1 MSEQIGLMES
11 ELETNSY
18 RYYYDKWIE
27 IEGGFSKDVLK
38 KRFRELADDEKKL
51 DEIIN
56 FIMYLDSQLSYQES
70 SKRYENYFDEGHTIF
85 KVLQIPA
92 YQEYW
97 QKYINSMYV
106 EGTFF
111 TKSIDNTIK
120 LVNLSK
126 NSMDSNDD
134 EKVQALIAQLD
145 ANWERE
151 QKSFRERRIKRKAE
165 KRRVKINEDKEI
177 QKILKNNSSV

>member
-70 SKRYENYFDEGHTIF
+70 SKKDTRIILMKDTLFSRFYRFLHIKNIGKNT
-85 KVLQIPA
+85 
-92 YQEYW
+92 
-97 QKYINSMYV
+97 
-106 EGTFF
+106 
-111 TKSIDNTIK
+111 SIVCMLK
-120 LVNLSK
+120 EHFLLNL
-126 NSMDSNDD
+126 
-134 EKVQALIAQLD
+134 LI
-145 ANWERE
+145 
-151 QKSFRERRIKRKAE
+151 
-165 KRRVKINEDKEI
+165 I
-177 QKILKNNSSV
+177 Q

>member
-1 MSEQIGLMES
+1 
-11 ELETNSY
+11 
-18 RYYYDKWIE
+18 
-27 IEGGFSKDVLK
+27 
-38 KRFRELADDEKKL
+38 
-51 DEIIN
+51 
-56 FIMYLDSQLSYQES
+56 
-70 SKRYENYFDEGHTIF
+70 
-85 KVLQIPA
+85 
-92 YQEYW
+92 
-97 QKYINSMYV
+97 MYV